1 MAVIGGLPPVQPV
14 GRRTGVTSPSA
25 GFDVA
30 TPPRASG
37 DAAPAAAASEVQ
49 LGGLLALQEGEG
61 DNVLDRRAK
70 HRGQDILDALAG
82 LRLALLDGEED
93 ADRLRQIAALA
104 HDVPLAADTRLR
116 DVVNEVV
123 VRAHVEL
130 AKRGFAA

>member
-1 MAVIGGLPPVQPV
+1 MAVIGGLPPVQPA
-14 GRRTGVTSPSA
+14 GRRAGVASPRG

-37 DAAPAAAASEVQ
+37 DAAPAGAATEVL

-61 DNVLDRRAK
+61 DDVLDRRAK
-70 HRGQDILDALAG
+70 RRGQDILDALAG
-82 LRLALLDGEED
+82 LRRSLLDGEAD

-104 HDVPLAADTRLR
+104 RDVPAAADARLR
-116 DVVNEVV
+116 EVVNDVV